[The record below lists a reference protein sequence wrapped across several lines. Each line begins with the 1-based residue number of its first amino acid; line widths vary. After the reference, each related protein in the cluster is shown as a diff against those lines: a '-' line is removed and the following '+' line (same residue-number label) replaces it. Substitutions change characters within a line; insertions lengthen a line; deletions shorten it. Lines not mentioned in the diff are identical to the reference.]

1 MSGQNGLTISP
12 RLEAVL
18 YFVGLIAIYLASYAP
33 PVGAPGVV
41 RTVFLALGSIVII
54 IKYELSTQPKPQ
66 ITSHQAAFSSIA
78 LILSVAGGQLSA
90 NYSNVWE
97 AGLALAVIGAILAA
111 YEDLG
116 GAVPSVPAA
125 TTPATPAPAQYM
137 PSIAGKYLL
146 PITTVTY
153 PDLMTSGQFTTIQY
167 VTP

>member
-41 RTVFLALGSIVII
+41 RTVFLVLGSIVII

-78 LILSVAGGQLSA
+78 LI
-90 NYSNVWE
+90 
-97 AGLALAVIGAILAA
+97 
-111 YEDLG
+111 
-116 GAVPSVPAA
+116 
-125 TTPATPAPAQYM
+125 
-137 PSIAGKYLL
+137 
-146 PITTVTY
+146 
-153 PDLMTSGQFTTIQY
+153 
-167 VTP
+167 